1 MTKRII
7 VRIVT
12 TTPERTI
19 IRIVN
24 TTSERTIIRIGT
36 ITPVGANSFAIGG
49 QIS

>member
-19 IRIVN
+19 IRI
-24 TTSERTIIRIGT
+24 GA